1 MKDRHEVQ
9 QKERE
14 RLWHFPPILISFLIM
29 VGIVL
34 LPAVGFT
41 GGKGKGHRNTPEQQL
56 AKMTQHLKLTPDQQ
70 KRILPLLQH
79 KHQKMQA
86 LHQEMQK
93 VRQGTM
99 AQIEKELTPEQRK
112 KFRQH
117 KQKRWNK
124 GKGHKGKRGKGRV
137 RSRGVD
143 GDDDDDYDDDED
155 DDEED
160 DDKD

>member
-1 MKDRHEVQ
+1 MKNRQEVLQ
-9 QKERE
+9 TKRE
-14 RLWHFPPILISFLIM
+14 RFWHLPPILISSLIM
-29 VGIVL
+29 VGMVL
-34 LPAVGFT
+34 LPAVGFA
-41 GGKGKGHRNTPEQQL
+41 GGKGKGPRYSPEQKLEKMTKHLNLTPEQQ
-56 AKMTQHLKLTPDQQ
+56 
-70 KRILPLLQH
+70 KRIHSILQN

-93 VRQGTM
+93 VRQGAM

-143 GDDDDDYDDDED
+143 GDDDDYDDDED
-155 DDEED
+155 DDE

>member
-1 MKDRHEVQ
+1 MKDRQEVLQ
-9 QKERE
+9 QERE
-14 RLWHFPPILISFLIM
+14 RCWHLPPILISFLIM
-29 VGIVL
+29 MGMVL

-41 GGKGKGHRNTPEQQL
+41 GGKGKGHRHTPEQKL
-56 AKMTQHLKLTPDQQ
+56 EKMTKHLNLTPDQQ
-70 KRILPLLQH
+70 KRILPILQH

-93 VRQGTM
+93 VRQGAM

-112 KFRQH
+112 RFRQH

-143 GDDDDDYDDDED
+143 GDDDDYDDDED
-155 DDEED
+155 DDED